1 MILFNKSIISWKPV
15 TFGITFLRARWTTK
29 GQSQNTRH
37 ARLQTLQRFEVKKPN
52 EGISAKAGDK
62 ELYTF
67 KNAGNK
73 AISLN
78 PEMSEHHQGIVL
90 SRPIEDSEKRE
101 ANQVL
106 LWQ

>member
-1 MILFNKSIISWKPV
+1 MP
-15 TFGITFLRARWTTK
+15 FLRARWTTK
-29 GQSQNTRH
+29 WQSKSIRH
-37 ARLQTLQRFEVKKPN
+37 AILQTLQRSEVKNLVP
-52 EGISAKAGDK
+52 GISAKAEKK
-62 ELYTF
+62 ELYTC

-73 AISLN
+73 AIKFN

-90 SRPIEDSEKRE
+90 SRQIAVSVKRG